1 VILLKK
7 VKIVIFDS
15 KNYIN
20 WLTLSRFD
28 SIIYTIKGEPVMT
41 NYMCSPSYSITIRV
55 EIENRIG
62 MFAKI
67 AMAISSAGGDL
78 GAVDI
83 VRAEKGNLI
92 RDITVNARD
101 SEHEKMIVKA
111 IKTISGVKV
120 LRSMD
125 RTFTAHEGG
134 KIEVRNKLPV
144 RDRND
149 LSKVYTPGVARVCMD
164 IHHNPQHAYRYTIK
178 GNSVAVVSD
187 GTAVLG
193 LGDIGPAA
201 ALPVM
206 EGKAMI
212 FKEFGGIDA
221 FPIVLATKDVD
232 EIVNTVKCISPAFGG
247 INLEDI
253 SAPRCFEVETRL
265 RKMLDI
271 PVFHDDQ
278 HGTAVVA
285 LAALINVS
293 RLLKRDLKKMKVV
306 TVGAGA
312 AGTAITK
319 MLLASGVKD
328 IIVCDRAGTVYS
340 GRKGM
345 DSSKRALA
353 KVTNPRLVRGT
364 ISEALKGADVFI
376 GVSAPNLI
384 TADDIRKMAKN
395 PVVFALA
402 NPDPEISP
410 EEAMP
415 LVRIMATGR
424 SDYPNQINNMLGF
437 PGIFR
442 GLLDVRARGVNEAVK
457 LAAARAIAHS
467 VEASDLH
474 EDYIIPSPFDR
485 KVVDLVADAVA
496 DAARKTGLAP
506 K

>member
-1 VILLKK
+1 MDASCPPHIC
-7 VKIVIFDS
+7 S
-15 KNYIN
+15 
-20 WLTLSRFD
+20 
-28 SIIYTIKGEPVMT
+28 P
-41 NYMCSPSYSITIRV
+41 SPSYSITIRV

-67 AMAISSAGGDL
+67 ATAIGSAGGDM

-83 VRAEKGNLI
+83 VRVEKGKII
-92 RDITVNARD
+92 RDITANARD
-101 SEHEKMIVKA
+101 EEHEKAIVRA
-111 IKTISGVKV
+111 IKTVAGVKV
-120 LRSMD
+120 LRVTD

-134 KIEVRNKLPV
+134 KIEIKNKLPV

-164 IHHNPQHAYRYTIK
+164 IHHQKDHAYRYTIK

-193 LGDIGPAA
+193 LGDIGPEA

-212 FKEFGGIDA
+212 FKEFAGIDA
-221 FPIVLATKDVD
+221 FPIVLGTKDVG
-232 EIVNTVKCISPAFGG
+232 EIVASVTSIAPAFGG

-253 SAPRCFEVETRL
+253 SAPRCFEVESRL
-265 RKMLDI
+265 RKQLDI

-278 HGTAVVA
+278 HGTAVVV

-293 RLLKRDLKKMKVV
+293 RLLKRDIRKFRVV
-306 TVGAGA
+306 VVGAGA
-312 AGTAITK
+312 AGTAVTK
-319 MLLASGVKD
+319 ILLASGVKD
-328 IIVCDRAGTVYS
+328 IIVCDRMGVLRS

-345 DSSKRALA
+345 DPSKRGLA
-353 KVTNPRLVRGT
+353 KLTNPRRVKGNIADAIR
-364 ISEALKGADVFI
+364 GADIFI
-376 GVSAPNLI
+376 GLSAPNVV
-384 TADDIRKMAKN
+384 TATDIGRMAQD

-402 NPDPEISP
+402 NPDPEIAP
-410 EEAMP
+410 EEAQP

-457 LAAARAIAHS
+457 LAAASAIAHT
-467 VEASDLH
+467 VGTGDLH
-474 EDYIIPSPFDR
+474 EDYIIPSIFDR
-485 KVVDLVADAVA
+485 SVVDSVAAAVA
-496 DAARKTGLAP
+496 EVAIKTGLTR
-506 K
+506 